1 MHTFDISS
9 QVQGVDDLCDGVVMA
24 QVLNQMYDARY
35 YINYYVIMM
44 YAHDRTLKEIHKQC
58 DCMDQLKLEYNY

>member
-24 QVLNQMYDARY
+24 QVLNQMYDNRY
-35 YINYYVIMM
+35 YINDYVIMM
-44 YAHDRTLKEIHKQC
+44 NAHDRTLKEI
-58 DCMDQLKLEYNY
+58 